1 MSVFKTFQVTISTIN
16 GRILE
21 FTQQIDFRCNL
32 AMPIGLQVVRQ
43 FDGNECIKA
52 RKVFLIE
59 YDGQLFG
66 TLQFKTLEDFLNY
79 RNNNCRPI
87 PDCRITYNGCYI
99 MYNNCFVTIKK
110 NKIVNGL

>member
-1 MSVFKTFQVTISTIN
+1 MTPFKTFQVTVSTIN

-21 FTQQIDFRCNL
+21 FPQQENFRCNI
-32 AMPIGLQVVRQ
+32 AIPIGLQVVRQ

-79 RNNNCRPI
+79 RNSNCRPVQSCKI
-87 PDCRITYNGCYI
+87 LFNGCYV
-99 MYNNCFVTIKK
+99 MFNGCFVTIKQ
-110 NKIVNGL
+110 NKITT